1 MFLFYSVGSS
11 GPCQSAVV
19 RLILGINMAA
29 FPLVV
34 VVVVYSTRVRVYPI
48 CLPLYDPISTTHF
61 HSFFFGFYARP
72 AQNERNKTIVRY
84 FHLPVFWIQSFSSV
98 QFCSSLIGA
107 RVFQTQKQPN
117 TRNFFIDA
125 PGQFSRSSLRQKSTC
140 FLLLLFFF
148 SSRQNNGRG
157 LAETSLGG
165 GGVETRK

>member
-61 HSFFFGFYARP
+61 HSFLFFLF
-72 AQNERNKTIVRY
+72 
-84 FHLPVFWIQSFSSV
+84 L
-98 QFCSSLIGA
+98 CSSSAKRAKQKLLYVISICLSSGFNHFQVCNSVPVLLA
-107 RVFQTQKQPN
+107 LVFSRHKSNQISAIFLLTILDNFLGQVSGKSRRVFYYYY
-117 TRNFFIDA
+117 
-125 PGQFSRSSLRQKSTC
+125 
-140 FLLLLFFF
+140 FFF
-148 SSRQNNGRG
+148 LRDKTT
-157 LAETSLGG
+157 AGG
-165 GGVETRK
+165 